1 MNENPWIILIYCAI
15 AIYMANI
22 YRVDIKAFV
31 AGNPNIK
38 ALPGAKPTNGL
49 LIFASVLGALV
60 LLGNTVVGEYALGI
74 VEAQSEMVWFFVF
87 ASISAGVI
95 EEVVFRGYLVVQN
108 RGRNALVLSCL
119 GFSLIFAFLHGH
131 IVRFNNDV
139 WGTNLVEN
147 FFNLIRLR
155 FISWEFTVQGIFNTW
170 ILFFNSVCFYTLRFG
185 PWNANQSIL
194 PSIIAHTVLN
204 LGVFGV
210 KLAQGYIV
218 F

>member
-1 MNENPWIILIYCAI
+1 MNEDPLIILIYCAI
-15 AIYMANI
+15 AIYIVNI
-22 YRVDIKAFV
+22 YRADIKAFV
-31 AGNPNIK
+31 AGEPNVK

-60 LLGNTVVGEYALGI
+60 LLGNAVVGEYALGI
-74 VEAQSEMVWFFVF
+74 VEAQSEIVWFFVF

-119 GFSLIFAFLHGH
+119 GFSLVFALVHGYLWSMEDG
-131 IVRFNNDV
+131 FAWN
-139 WGTNLVEN
+139 
-147 FFNLIRLR
+147 
-155 FISWEFTVQGIFNTW
+155 FTVQGIFNTW
-170 ILFFNSVCFYTLRFG
+170 ILFFNSVCLYALRFG
-185 PWNANQSIL
+185 PWNANQSIF
-194 PSIIAHTVLN
+194 PSIIAHMVLN

>member
-1 MNENPWIILIYCAI
+1 MNEDPLIIVIYCAI
-15 AIYMANI
+15 AVYIANL
-22 YRVDIKAFV
+22 YRTDIKAFV
-31 AGNPNIK
+31 AGQPNVK
-38 ALPGAKPTNGL
+38 ALPGAKPTSGL

-60 LLGNTVVGEYALGI
+60 LLGNAVVGEYALDI
-74 VEAQSEMVWFFVF
+74 VDAQSEMVWFFVF

-119 GFSLIFAFLHGH
+119 GFSLIFALVHGH
-131 IVRFNNDV
+131 LWTTEGAFA
-139 WGTNLVEN
+139 WN
-147 FFNLIRLR
+147 F
-155 FISWEFTVQGIFNTW
+155 SVQGIFNTW
-170 ILFFNSVCFYTLRFG
+170 ILFFNSVFFYALRFG

-194 PSIIAHTVLN
+194 PSIIAHMVLN

>member
-1 MNENPWIILIYCAI
+1 MNEDPLMILIYCAI
-15 AIYMANI
+15 AAYIANL
-22 YRVDIKAFV
+22 YRSDIKAFV
-31 AGNPNIK
+31 AGRPNVK

-49 LIFASVLGALV
+49 LMFASILGALV
-60 LLGNTVVGEYALGI
+60 LLGNAVIGEYALGI
-74 VEAQSEMVWFFVF
+74 VDAQSEMVWFFVF

-119 GFSLIFAFLHGH
+119 GFSLIFALVHGYLWSMEGG
-131 IVRFNNDV
+131 F
-139 WGTNLVEN
+139 
-147 FFNLIRLR
+147 
-155 FISWEFTVQGIFNTW
+155 SWNFTVQGVFNTW
-170 ILFFNSVCFYTLRFG
+170 ILFFNSVCFYALRFG

-194 PSIIAHTVLN
+194 PSIIAHMVLN

>member
-1 MNENPWIILIYCAI
+1 MNEDPLIILIYCAI
-15 AIYMANI
+15 AIYIANI
-22 YRVDIKAFV
+22 YRADIKAFV
-31 AGNPNIK
+31 AGEPNVK

-60 LLGNTVVGEYALGI
+60 LLGNAVVGEYALGI

-119 GFSLIFAFLHGH
+119 GFSLVFALAHGYLWSMEDS
-131 IVRFNNDV
+131 FAWN
-139 WGTNLVEN
+139 
-147 FFNLIRLR
+147 
-155 FISWEFTVQGIFNTW
+155 FTVQGIFNTW
-170 ILFFNSVCFYTLRFG
+170 ILFFNSVCFYALRFG
-185 PWNANQSIL
+185 PWNANQSIV
-194 PSIIAHTVLN
+194 PSIIAHMVLN

>member
-1 MNENPWIILIYCAI
+1 MNEDPLIILIYCAI
-15 AIYMANI
+15 AIYIANI
-22 YRVDIKAFV
+22 YRADIKSFA
-31 AGNPNIK
+31 AGEPNVK

-60 LLGNTVVGEYALGI
+60 LLGNAVVGEYALGI

-119 GFSLIFAFLHGH
+119 GFSLVFALVHGYLWSMEDG
-131 IVRFNNDV
+131 FV
-139 WGTNLVEN
+139 WN
-147 FFNLIRLR
+147 
-155 FISWEFTVQGIFNTW
+155 FTVQGIFNTW
-170 ILFFNSVCFYTLRFG
+170 ILFFNSVCFYALRFG

-194 PSIIAHTVLN
+194 PSIIAHMVFN

>member
-1 MNENPWIILIYCAI
+1 MNEDPLIILIYCAI
-15 AIYMANI
+15 AIYIANI
-22 YRVDIKAFV
+22 YRADIKAFV
-31 AGNPNIK
+31 AGEPNVK

-49 LIFASVLGALV
+49 LIFASVMGALV
-60 LLGNTVVGEYALGI
+60 LLGNAVVGEYALGI

-119 GFSLIFAFLHGH
+119 GFSLVFALVHGYLWSMEDG
-131 IVRFNNDV
+131 FA
-139 WGTNLVEN
+139 WNLT
-147 FFNLIRLR
+147 L
-155 FISWEFTVQGIFNTW
+155 QGIFNTW
-170 ILFFNSVCFYTLRFG
+170 ILFFNSVCFYALRFG
-185 PWNANQSIL
+185 PWNSNQSIL
-194 PSIIAHTVLN
+194 PSIIAHMVLN

>member
-1 MNENPWIILIYCAI
+1 MNEDPLIILIYCAI
-15 AIYMANI
+15 AIYIANI
-22 YRVDIKAFV
+22 FRADIKAFV
-31 AGNPNIK
+31 AGEPNVK

-60 LLGNTVVGEYALGI
+60 LLGNAVVGEYALGI

-119 GFSLIFAFLHGH
+119 GFSLVFALVHGYLWSMEDD
-131 IVRFNNDV
+131 FA
-139 WGTNLVEN
+139 WN
-147 FFNLIRLR
+147 F
-155 FISWEFTVQGIFNTW
+155 SVQGIFNTW
-170 ILFFNSVCFYTLRFG
+170 ILFFNSVCFYALRFG
-185 PWNANQSIL
+185 PWNANQSLL
-194 PSIIAHTVLN
+194 PSIIAHMVLN

>member
-1 MNENPWIILIYCAI
+1 MNEDPLIILIYCAI
-15 AIYMANI
+15 AIYIANI
-22 YRVDIKAFV
+22 YRADIKAFV
-31 AGNPNIK
+31 AGEPNVK

-60 LLGNTVVGEYALGI
+60 LLGNAVVGEYALGI

-119 GFSLIFAFLHGH
+119 GFSLVFALVHGYLWSMEDG
-131 IVRFNNDV
+131 FA
-139 WGTNLVEN
+139 WNLT
-147 FFNLIRLR
+147 L
-155 FISWEFTVQGIFNTW
+155 QGIFNTW
-170 ILFFNSVCFYTLRFG
+170 ILFFNSVCFYALRFG

-194 PSIIAHTVLN
+194 PSIIAHMVLN

>member
-1 MNENPWIILIYCAI
+1 MNEDPLIVLIYCAI
-15 AIYMANI
+15 AIYIANI
-22 YRVDIKAFV
+22 YRADIKAFV
-31 AGNPNIK
+31 AGEPNVK
-38 ALPGAKPTNGL
+38 ALPGAKPINGL

-60 LLGNTVVGEYALGI
+60 LLGNAVVGEYALGI

-95 EEVVFRGYLVVQN
+95 EEVVFRGYLVVQD

-119 GFSLIFAFLHGH
+119 GFSLVFALAHGYLCSTEGG
-131 IVRFNNDV
+131 FV
-139 WGTNLVEN
+139 WN
-147 FFNLIRLR
+147 
-155 FISWEFTVQGIFNTW
+155 FTVQGIFNTW
-170 ILFFNSVCFYTLRFG
+170 ILFFNSVCFYALRFG

-194 PSIIAHTVLN
+194 PSIIAHMVLN

>member
-1 MNENPWIILIYCAI
+1 MNEDPLIILIYCAI
-15 AIYMANI
+15 AIYIANI
-22 YRVDIKAFV
+22 YRADIKAFV
-31 AGNPNIK
+31 AGEPNVK

-60 LLGNTVVGEYALGI
+60 LLGNAVVGEYALGI

-119 GFSLIFAFLHGH
+119 GFSLVFALVHGYLWSMEDG
-131 IVRFNNDV
+131 FALN
-139 WGTNLVEN
+139 
-147 FFNLIRLR
+147 
-155 FISWEFTVQGIFNTW
+155 FTVQGIFNTW
-170 ILFFNSVCFYTLRFG
+170 ILFFNSVCFYALRFG

-194 PSIIAHTVLN
+194 PSIIAHMVLN